1 MGGRV
6 GVLALC
12 LGTLFSTGC
21 GGGGSSSST
30 TAQLRIF
37 EGAAGA
43 PLVNILV
50 DGSAMASNIGY
61 GSATA
66 YLTVNSGSRH
76 IQAVPVG
83 GGSPIVDKT
92 LSLAASG
99 KQTLLITGASS
110 SIHTV
115 VLTDGGTT
123 ATTGDGHVR
132 VVNAANTMGP
142 SDAYIVAAGTS
153 IVGVTPVTANLA
165 FDSDTG
171 YQLVTLGNYEVFL
184 TKPGTA
190 TVNLATGP
198 LSLTTGTNTS
208 QTVVVFDAAAGGFT
222 YILFTDQ

>member
-1 MGGRV
+1 VGGRV
-6 GVLALC
+6 GVVALC
-12 LGTLFSTGC
+12 LGTLFSGGC
-21 GGGGSSSST
+21 GSGSSSSG
-30 TAQLRIF
+30 TAQLRVLAV
-37 EGAAGA
+37 AAGS
-43 PLVNILV
+43 PSVNILV
-50 DGSAMASNIGY
+50 DGSAAASNIGY

-66 YLTVNSGSRH
+66 YLTVKSGSRH
-76 IQAVPVG
+76 VQAVPVG
-83 GGSPIVDKT
+83 GGSPIVDQT

-99 KQTLLITGASS
+99 NQTLLITGASS

-132 VVNAANTMGP
+132 VVNASNTMGA

-153 IVGVTPVTANLA
+153 IVGVTPITASLA
-165 FDSDTG
+165 FDTDTG
-171 YQLVTLGNYEVFL
+171 YQLVALGNYEVFL

-198 LSLTTGTNTS
+198 LSLTSGTNTN
-208 QTVVVFDAAAGGFT
+208 QTVVVFDAVAGGFT